1 MQQQSQQTII
11 SGNYKMAYNQ
21 LLVDRIR
28 IYLAELPQIE
38 EKEMMG
44 GVVFMYNGKMCVGVM
59 KDELMCR
66 IDPEIHDSVVDKN
79 GCRIMDF
86 SKHPMK
92 GYILVDEF
100 GLKTEEEF
108 KFWMELAL
116 AFNPKAKASKERN

>member
-1 MQQQSQQTII
+1 
-11 SGNYKMAYNQ
+11 MAYNQ
-21 LLVDRIR
+21 QLADRIR
-28 IYLAELPQIE
+28 IYLAELPDIE

-66 IDPEIHDSVVDKN
+66 IDPEIHDSMVDKN

-86 SKHPMK
+86 SKRPMK

-100 GLKTEEEF
+100 GFKTEEEF

-116 AFNPKAKASKERN
+116 AFNPKAKASKKRN

>member
-1 MQQQSQQTII
+1 
-11 SGNYKMAYNQ
+11 MAYNQ
-21 LLVDRIR
+21 QLADRIR
-28 IYLAELPQIE
+28 IYLAELPDIE

>member
-1 MQQQSQQTII
+1 
-11 SGNYKMAYNQ
+11 MAYNQ
-21 LLVDRIR
+21 QLADRIR
-28 IYLAELPQIE
+28 IYLAELPDIE

-86 SKHPMK
+86 SKRPMK

-100 GLKTEEEF
+100 GFKTEEEF

-116 AFNPKAKASKERN
+116 AFNPKAKASKKRN